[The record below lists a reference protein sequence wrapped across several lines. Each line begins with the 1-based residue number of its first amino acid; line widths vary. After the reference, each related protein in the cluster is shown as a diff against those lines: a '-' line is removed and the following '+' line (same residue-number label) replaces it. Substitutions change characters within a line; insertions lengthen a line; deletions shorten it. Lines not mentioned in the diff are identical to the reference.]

1 MQDCLDV
8 APVRPEQHT
17 LPQLVCVGWAGMHVV
32 YADGEGVR
40 VLLAQ
45 LAVRG
50 LWHVTPPPGAWLR
63 RGRARPPSLNA
74 GERWT
79 RCSRHSGAQREQGR
93 YHHMGIGNVWM
104 DVMIIQRHAAIN
116 RWRQTRV
123 SARTQRRMDEEREKV
138 PSERALCNTSGQ
150 SVTMWV
156 APCCS
161 VCSERVRCTRPF
173 ATSRTVRLLP
183 THSPQPAHGRS
194 REGVRH
200 ERGGPGDYRY
210 RRARD

>member
-1 MQDCLDV
+1 MISSTHSGRTLGVTVAQSQRGDPVPTQHVREPGIGAVARPAESPAGAPHPDHPILRLRGLMQDCLDV

-17 LPQLVCVGWAGMHVV
+17 LPQLVCVEWAGAHVV

-63 RGRARPPSLNA
+63 RGRARPPSLGA

-79 RCSRHSGAQREQGR
+79 RRSRHSGEQREQGR
-93 YHHMGIGNVWM
+93 YPQIGTGNAWM

-116 RWRQTRV
+116 SWLQTRV
-123 SARTQRRMDEEREKV
+123 SARTQRRIDADREKV
-138 PSERALCNTSGQ
+138 PSERSLCNT
-150 SVTMWV
+150 
-156 APCCS
+156 
-161 VCSERVRCTRPF
+161 
-173 ATSRTVRLLP
+173 
-183 THSPQPAHGRS
+183 
-194 REGVRH
+194 
-200 ERGGPGDYRY
+200 PG
-210 RRARD
+210 